1 MADHHPVLI
10 TQCLQNDFLEPLAA
24 HQATSNRL
32 HVGRVEAQRLLGP
45 EAERGPVMQVLGWA
59 RQQPLDA
66 LDLVHIR
73 DWHDPSD
80 ARQQAHLDMFGPH
93 CLAGTRGAELVQGLG
108 DEVADRPNERFVDAL
123 TLNDFVDTSLE
134 AELTAIRNRVGKP
147 LRIGVIGVWTEA
159 KVTFLLYELATRL
172 GVRSL
177 ATCSALTASAS
188 RSQHFIA
195 LDQLRRILGVRVHDS
210 LGEFT
215 EWLQPGGNHET
226 VRPARAGVGPKVAVD
241 GELAAD
247 DAVLVDYLYRD
258 AQRVALEPLAGG
270 FSGAAVYR
278 ARSYDAYGQE
288 QAPTVLK
295 LGPRDLIAAERVAF
309 ERVEAVLGNDA
320 PSLRGFR
327 DLAERAGL
335 KFAFASMGQGR
346 VATLQQLYTSGSLSD
361 DAFADLLDRIF
372 DDVLGRFTR
381 AAVVEPLSFAEA
393 FTFHPR
399 YADGI
404 RAKVAEIL
412 PGAGATLSFPGDYL
426 VPNPADFYDG
436 VLAELMARSDGEH
449 LVSWVHGDLN
459 GANVLVDG
467 RGNTWIIDFLHTT
480 RKPVFTDLVKLEN
493 DLLYIMTPLADE
505 ADLAQALVI
514 TRGLR
519 RVQDLAAPLPE
530 TLEGL
535 TSPVLQRCWRSLGS
549 LRSHVA
555 QACGADRDPLSYGW
569 GRLRY
574 AVRTLFFEESST
586 LQKRWAL
593 AAAGGLVE
601 DLTRAH
607 RTSQV
612 LRVDWLDA
620 DALGTPGG
628 LGLTLCP
635 GRADRGRVLE
645 ADLDALRD
653 AGVSRLLTLLT
664 DPEVERLQVG
674 GLSDGCAA
682 RGLGWRQHPIR
693 DQGVP
698 GLDDMQDLVAWTLA
712 ALQAGEPVL
721 VHCMGGLGRSGTLA
735 ACVLVA
741 QGHDPDAAIQHV
753 RDARG
758 PRAVE
763 VASQEALV
771 RRFADAQVRVERD
784 TDRTGP
790 G

>member
-1 MADHHPVLI
+1 MSDRHPVLI

-24 HQATSNRL
+24 HQSTPNRL

-45 EAERGPVMQVLGWA
+45 EAARGPIMQVLSWA
-59 RQQPLDA
+59 REQSYDA
-66 LDLVHIR
+66 LDVVHIR
-73 DWHDPSD
+73 DWHDADDP
-80 ARQQAHLDMFGPH
+80 RQHAHLDMFGAH

-108 DEVADRPNERFVDAL
+108 DPVAELPNERFVDAL
-123 TLNDFVDTSLE
+123 TLNDFVDTTLE
-134 AELTAIRNRVGKP
+134 AQLTAIRERVGKP

-172 GVRSL
+172 GVRAL

-195 LDQLRRILGVRVHDS
+195 LDQLRSILGVQVHDS
-210 LGEFT
+210 LAEFT
-215 EWLQPGGNHET
+215 EWLQPGGTHHT
-226 VRPARAGVGPKVAVD
+226 VRPSRPGVGPQVTVEGA
-241 GELAAD
+241 LAAD
-247 DAVLVDYLYRD
+247 DAVLVDFLYRD
-258 AQRVALEPLAGG
+258 ARRVNLEPLAGG
-270 FSGAAVYR
+270 FSGAAVFR

-295 LGPRDLIAAERVAF
+295 LGPRALIAAERVAF

-320 PSLRGFR
+320 PTLRGFA
-327 DLAERAGL
+327 DGVERSAL

-346 VATLQQLYTSGSLSD
+346 VRTLQDLYTSGALSD
-361 DAFADLLDRIF
+361 DAFADLLDRVF

-381 AAVVEPLSFAEA
+381 AAVAEPVSFAEA

-399 YADGI
+399 YADGV
-404 RAKVAEIL
+404 RAQVARLL
-412 PGAGATLSFPGDYL
+412 PDAGETLRFPGGYS
-426 VPNPADFYDG
+426 VPNPAEFYEG

-467 RGNTWIIDFLHTT
+467 RGNTWIIDFLHTA
-480 RKPVFTDLVKLEN
+480 RKPVFMDLVKLEN
-493 DLLYIMTPLADE
+493 DLLYIMTPLQDE
-505 ADLAQALVI
+505 GELVQALAI
-514 TRGLR
+514 TRALR

-530 TLEGL
+530 SLEAL
-535 TSPVLQRCWRSLGS
+535 TTPSLQRCWRSLGI

-555 QACGADRDPLSYGW
+555 RVCGADRDPLSYGW

-574 AVRTLFFEESST
+574 AVHTLFFEESSP

-593 AAAGGLVE
+593 AAAGGLAQ

-607 RTSQV
+607 RASRQ

-620 DALGTPGG
+620 TALGTPSG

-635 GRADRGRVLE
+635 GRADRGRSLE

-653 AGVSRLLTLLT
+653 AGVRRVLTLLT
-664 DPEVERLQVG
+664 DAEVARLGVT
-674 GLSDGCAA
+674 GLPDACAQ
-682 RGLGWRQHPIR
+682 RGLTWRQHSIR

-698 GLDDMQDLVAWTLA
+698 TLADMQALVAWTLDGLRA
-712 ALQAGEPVL
+712 DEPVL

-741 QGHDPDAAIQHV
+741 QGHAPDAAIQWV
-753 RDARG
+753 RQARG

-763 VASQEALV
+763 VAAQEALV
-771 RRFADAQVRVERD
+771 HRLAGVL
-784 TDRTGP
+784 
-790 G
+790 